1 VLQLLLLLPRLLL
14 LRLLLELCGLLLLLL
29 PLQELLLLL
38 LLQLLLQ
45 LLLLLLQLLLLLP
58 LQLFSLL
65 LLLLLVLV
73 RACIPLCDDS
83 RHGSQGPAALSASP
97 GPKRHRD
104 EQEEEQEGCK
114 PSGRTLHRPKGLS
127 QPSST
132 ILGWVGI
139 AGSGLGGQGLVL
151 A

>member
-1 VLQLLLLLPRLLL
+1 VCVAAALALAPRLLL

-97 GPKRHRD
+97 GPKRGTGTNRRRSKR
-104 EQEEEQEGCK
+104 GVS
-114 PSGRTLHRPKGLS
+114 PLGGPYIGPKGS
-127 QPSST
+127 PS
-132 ILGWVGI
+132 LARRFW
-139 AGSGLGGQGLVL
+139 GG
-151 A
+151 